1 MKWIRQFT
9 ILALSVVV
17 VLAFSCSRQQQP
29 SSSASEYPVAV
40 DLEKVGKYPALT
52 KSGAG
57 YVYDDVLEYRVWV
70 HPGGDDYYNA
80 FATYEDAKKYSEGT
94 EKAEEPL
101 VLVLQHEH
109 IDEPVPGK
117 YVHVK
122 GDRITEW
129 RVEWL
134 ARGKRGPDTIS
145 NFLKE
150 KAKGSA
156 QQTGGAVAK
165 PSAAHP

>member
-1 MKWIRQFT
+1 MRWIRRLVL
-9 ILALSVVV
+9 LAVLGIV
-17 VLAFSCSRQQQP
+17 VLSWSCSRQQ
-29 SSSASEYPVAV
+29 SASTPPSAYPIAV
-40 DLEKVGKYPALT
+40 DLNKVGKYPALT

-70 HPGGDDYYNA
+70 HPGDDDYYHA
-80 FATYEDAKKYSEGT
+80 FATYEDAKRFSERT

-109 IDEPVPGK
+109 INELKLGK

-134 ARGKRGPDTIS
+134 PGSKRGPDTIEK
-145 NFLKE
+145 FLEE
-150 KAKGSA
+150 KAKESA
-156 QQTGGAVAK
+156 QQKNRSVR
-165 PSAAHP
+165 